1 MESPN
6 IPFLDKQTNQEDD
19 GPCKSKPSSS
29 EILECRLDDPTAPDE
44 NPVSSSDFPKAV
56 FKTTTTDELDEN
68 EALIK
73 TLNSTN
79 PTPPPSEKL
88 ESLLDDP
95 SKPDENPVSLSH
107 NAKALIKTTATD
119 EFDKN
124 VDLIKTPNTTNPT
137 SSSSEKL
144 ERLLDDP
151 TAPDENTASSPDL
164 LKTIIKRTATNEFDE
179 NGALIEIPK
188 SPKNVTFKLPSIPQE
203 DEVELRPSNAGNSRN
218 SLFRRSKRVKS
229 KLGHRREEDGVVSYK
244 KIVTSELMGSIQ
256 LGLTHVIG
264 MYNKWNSHTESTET
278 GHYRFGTLEKK
289 RDVLITDFKLIET
302 TSFPKSGSSTTPA
315 HYYKEFQFGCY
326 APFVFHK
333 FRHLYQI
340 LPDLYLS
347 SLCSAAMTELSNSGA
362 SGSIFYRTKDD
373 NFICKTVFHKEA
385 NYLQE
390 ILPFYWINFK
400 QNPETYLPK
409 FFGLYCY
416 TCNTKNIRIVVM
428 NNLMPSDVKIHQT
441 FDLKGSTFKRT
452 ASSKE
457 RKKKSPVYKDLDF
470 KEMYPK
476 GIQLDP
482 ENREKLIHTLE
493 RDVKALESLDS
504 MDYSLLL
511 CIHNMDLIDD
521 EQDKEG
527 AKNDPLIPQTFDT
540 TTMSSPDL
548 PPSLC
553 TQYTHQNENVR
564 QSQIL
569 TSARIPLT
577 ARNDKGDRLLLFV
590 GIIDIL
596 QSFGIAKKFEHYAKS
611 LVQDAKSISVNNPSF
626 YRERFIK
633 FMETNVFP
641 EKMEPKNKRISKR
654 KSTTEHSLASPK
666 SDDIQ

>member
-6 IPFLDKQTNQEDD
+6 IPFPDEQTNQEED

-29 EILECRLDDPTAPDE
+29 EILECRLDDSTTPDE
-44 NPVSSSDFPKAV
+44 NPVSSSEFPKAV
-56 FKTTTTDELDEN
+56 FKTTTTDDFEEN
-68 EALIK
+68 GPLRK
-73 TLNSTN
+73 TPNTSN
-79 PTPPPSEKL
+79 PTLPTFEKL

-95 SKPDENPVSLSH
+95 TTPDENPVSSSH
-107 NAKALIKTTATD
+107 NPKAITKITATD
-119 EFDKN
+119 EFHEN
-124 VDLIKTPNTTNPT
+124 RALIKTPNTTNPT
-137 SSSSEKL
+137 LSSSEKL

-151 TAPDENTASSPDL
+151 TAPDENPVS
-164 LKTIIKRTATNEFDE
+164 IIKTPATDEFDE
-179 NGALIEIPK
+179 NGALIETPSTPK
-188 SPKNVTFKLPSIPQE
+188 KVTFRLPSIPKD
-203 DEVELRPSNAGNSRN
+203 DEVELRPSNAGSSRN
-218 SLFRRSKRVKS
+218 SLFRRSKRGSK

-244 KIVTSELMGSIQ
+244 KIATSELMGSIQ

-264 MYNKWNSHTESTET
+264 MYNKWNSDSESTET

-302 TSFPKSGSSTTPA
+302 THFPKSGSSTTPA

-428 NNLMPSDVKIHQT
+428 NNLMPSDVTIHQT

-452 ASSKE
+452 ASTKE

-476 GIQLDP
+476 GIQLDA

-493 RDVKALESLDS
+493 RDVRALESLDS

-511 CIHNMDLIDD
+511 CIHNMDLLDD

-527 AKNDPLIPQTFDT
+527 AKKEQLIPQTSDDT
-540 TTMSSPDL
+540 TTMLSPDL
-548 PPSLC
+548 PPSLY

-577 ARNDKGDRLLLFV
+577 AKNDKGDRLLLFV

-633 FMETNVFP
+633 FMDQNVFP
-641 EKMEPKNKRISKR
+641 EKMEPRGKRIPKR
-654 KSTTEHSLASPK
+654 KSTTGHSLASPK
-666 SDDIQ
+666 SDDTQ

>member
-6 IPFLDKQTNQEDD
+6 IPFPDEQTNQEEKESCD
-19 GPCKSKPSSS
+19 PTLSSP
-29 EILECRLDDPTAPDE
+29 EKLERLLDDPTTPDE

-56 FKTTTTDELDEN
+56 FKTTTTDEFDEN
-68 EALIK
+68 GALIK
-73 TLNSTN
+73 TPNTTN
-79 PTPPPSEKL
+79 PTLPPSEKL
-88 ESLLDDP
+88 DSLLNDP
-95 SKPDENPVSLSH
+95 SKPDENPVSLFH
-107 NAKALIKTTATD
+107 NPKAIIKTTATD
-119 EFDKN
+119 EFDGN
-124 VDLIKTPNTTNPT
+124 GDLIKNPNTTNPT
-137 SSSSEKL
+137 LASSEKL

-151 TAPDENTASSPDL
+151 TAPDENPVS
-164 LKTIIKRTATNEFDE
+164 IIKTPATDTFDE
-179 NGALIEIPK
+179 NGALIETPS
-188 SPKNVTFKLPSIPQE
+188 SPKKVTFRLPSIPKD
-203 DEVELRPSNAGNSRN
+203 DEVELRPSSAGSSRN
-218 SLFRRSKRVKS
+218 SLFRRSKRGSK

-244 KIVTSELMGSIQ
+244 KIATSELMGSIQ

-264 MYNKWNSHTESTET
+264 MYNKWNHDTESTET

-457 RKKKSPVYKDLDF
+457 RKKKSPVFKDLDF

-476 GIQLDP
+476 GIQLDA

-493 RDVKALESLDS
+493 RDVRALESLDS

-511 CIHNMDLIDD
+511 CIHNMDLIED

-527 AKNDPLIPQTFDT
+527 AKPEPLIPQTSDT
-540 TTMSSPDL
+540 STMLSPDL
-548 PPSLC
+548 PPSLY

-569 TSARIPLT
+569 TSARIPLI
-577 ARNDKGDRLLLFV
+577 AKNDKGDRLLLFV

-633 FMETNVFP
+633 FMDQNVFP
-641 EKMEPKNKRISKR
+641 EKMEPRGKRISKR
-654 KSTTEHSLASPK
+654 KSTTGHSLASPK